1 MKFLSDAALR
11 AIVVGG
17 VPWNGVIGHPSS
29 SLSVIA
35 EHHKS
40 SINLTGRHLIDEE
53 QIDGHHAMGLA

>member
-1 MKFLSDAALR
+1 MEFLSDAALR

-17 VPWNGVIGHPSS
+17 VPWNGIIGHPSS

-40 SINLTGRHLIDEE
+40 SINIGTTDKMWSPG
-53 QIDGHHAMGLA
+53 G